1 MKTLFD
7 PVDENH
13 IMQLEKQLISLYL
26 DSFEI
31 MEDYLAHV
39 KEFQFKLGKFGKNY
53 QKKDGQ
59 LIELVLMNSRTP
71 FDVFVSTFH
80 TNWKERKEDGN
91 DYTFEYF
98 YGILIIDHHRLFGEG
113 NLGGKHQD
121 HLLKGKDKM
130 DPKDR
135 AWLDEYTQQHAYH
148 DHKPQRQEYAPQQSQ
163 KKKTCQYC
171 GKVVHVK
178 KL

>member
-1 MKTLFD
+1 
-7 PVDENH
+7 
-13 IMQLEKQLISLYL
+13 MQLEKELIFL
-26 DSFEI
+26 DLHSFKR
-31 MEDYLAHV
+31 MDNYLACV
-39 KEFQFKLGKFGKNY
+39 KKLQLKLGEYGKNY

-59 LIELVLMNSRTP
+59 LIKMILVNLRTP
-71 FDVFVSTFH
+71 FDMFVSTFH

-113 NLGGKHQD
+113 KFGGKHQD
-121 HLLKGKDKM
+121 HLLKGMDKM

-135 AWLDEYTQQHAYH
+135 AWLDEYTQQHVYH
-148 DHKPQRQEYAPQQSQ
+148 DHKPRRQEYAPQQSQ

-178 KL
+178 KV